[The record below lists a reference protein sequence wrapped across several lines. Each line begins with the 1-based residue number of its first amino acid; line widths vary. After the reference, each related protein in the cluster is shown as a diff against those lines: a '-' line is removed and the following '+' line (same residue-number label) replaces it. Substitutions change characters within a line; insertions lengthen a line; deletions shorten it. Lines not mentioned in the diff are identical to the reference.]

1 MSTIT
6 KSTSFSDVVI
16 YKAFN
21 LINSNIVMENST
33 IKMQS
38 KLLINKILK
47 MWLATAS
54 SPDFSAVNF

>member
-16 YKAFN
+16 HKAFK